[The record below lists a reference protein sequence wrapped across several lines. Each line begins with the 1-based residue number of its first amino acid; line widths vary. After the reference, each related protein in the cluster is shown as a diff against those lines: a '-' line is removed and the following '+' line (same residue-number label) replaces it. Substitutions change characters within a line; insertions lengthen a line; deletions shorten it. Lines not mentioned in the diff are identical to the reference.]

1 MPRTPENDA
10 QWQTM
15 VVAYGALVN
24 ALTEEG
30 VLDLDRLIDNL
41 VLGEVLLRGIGEVRA
56 AELVAWLAEHI
67 AGLQAASQPDAPQ

>member
-1 MPRTPENDA
+1 MPRTPESDA

-15 VVAYGALVN
+15 VVAYGSLVN

-41 VLGEVLLRGIGEVRA
+41 VLGEVLLRGIGEIRA

-67 AGLQAASQPDAPQ
+67 GGLRSLSRPNGRP